1 MKLKKDLAMLVK
13 TDFVPL
19 QADKE
24 GSLRG
29 GFGTMITSVVDV
41 KPKVNVPCKNYTCKN
56 GECANPSCA
65 NQCANP
71 TCANHCTINYCA
83 TPSPTTSPSP
93 SPATAAAPSAILLGF

>member
-29 GFGTMITSVVDV
+29 GFGTMITGASNSILGFNAYCSNKNPTCTNDG
-41 KPKVNVPCKNYTCKN
+41 CK
-56 GECANPSCA
+56 NPSCA
-65 NQCANP
+65 NQC
-71 TCANHCTINYCA
+71 TINYCSTSSPTTA
-83 TPSPTTSPSP
+83 PSPSTSPSPTT
-93 SPATAAAPSAILLGF
+93 ASAVSAFILGF